1 MMDHSDS
8 NNEFYECE
16 SAQKIIDFQ
25 FIKAKRF
32 FSGLLILYIFGYI
45 GPQLVSVIVADD
57 FVSQICGCVSL
68 STLLLFFGLELCQ
81 LKMLGPE
88 EYFFDFWNLVDFTQG
103 FVFAISTVLTFYTQE
118 DRYVLEMT
126 LNLISLFQAFAK
138 GLSFVRL
145 SDDFGFLVRMIG
157 ITITE
162 LTPFIMFFF
171 LYSTLFSVAF
181 MILKI
186 DTEEYDRLDTNFAY
200 FMYGFRNSIGDLHQ
214 P

>member
-1 MMDHSDS
+1 MDHSDS

-57 FVSQICGCVSL
+57 FVTQICGCVSL
-68 STLLLFFGLELCQ
+68 FTLLLFFGLELCQ

>member
-1 MMDHSDS
+1 MDHSDS

-45 GPQLVSVIVADD
+45 GPQFVSVIVADD
-57 FVSQICGCVSL
+57 FVTQICGCVSL
-68 STLLLFFGLELCQ
+68 FTLLLFFGLELCQ

-171 LYSTLFSVAF
+171 LYSTFFSVAF

>member
-1 MMDHSDS
+1 MD
-8 NNEFYECE
+8 
-16 SAQKIIDFQ
+16 
-25 FIKAKRF
+25 
-32 FSGLLILYIFGYI
+32 
-45 GPQLVSVIVADD
+45 
-57 FVSQICGCVSL
+57 
-68 STLLLFFGLELCQ
+68 
-81 LKMLGPE
+81 E
-88 EYFFDFWNLVDFTQG
+88 E
-103 FVFAISTVLTFYTQE
+103 
-118 DRYVLEMT
+118 RYVLEMT

-162 LTPFIMFFF
+162 LTPFIIFFF
-171 LYSTLFSVAF
+171 LYSTFFSVAF